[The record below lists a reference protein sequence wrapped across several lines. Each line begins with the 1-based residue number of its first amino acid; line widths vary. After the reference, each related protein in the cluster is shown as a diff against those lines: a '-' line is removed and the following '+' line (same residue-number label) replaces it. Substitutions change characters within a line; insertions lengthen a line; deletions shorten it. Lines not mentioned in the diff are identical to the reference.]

1 MKRLVL
7 KFTKSL
13 NSNGKTMDVRASQCP
28 TVLHQAI
35 VPLQKSEAIQTGE
48 MTPTCLQAV
57 NTHFNSSKLNM
68 KSADRLN
75 ASEKHHKSHPT
86 RTKLGTTTTTGNES
100 CHTSASPLM
109 LQTPSLKLKIM
120 LHFLNNFHA
129 LKTTPSCSTRS
140 PS

>member
-1 MKRLVL
+1 
-7 KFTKSL
+7 
-13 NSNGKTMDVRASQCP
+13 MDVRASQCP

-75 ASEKHHKSHPT
+75 A
-86 RTKLGTTTTTGNES
+86 
-100 CHTSASPLM
+100 
-109 LQTPSLKLKIM
+109 
-120 LHFLNNFHA
+120 
-129 LKTTPSCSTRS
+129 
-140 PS
+140 